1 MPVVQQ
7 QVRRIAIVGVIIR
20 RRHLAAHVGDLVLAD
35 EHIEVAV
42 VIDVAARQRLC
53 IFQMRV
59 D

>member
-42 VIDVAARQRLC
+42 AVDVAARQRLY